1 MPMRYLFWK
10 ADVDFAKEVQTHAGY
25 GLYLATLRVT
35 DRAKHMELFETL
47 DKEVPNSKYLSE
59 LYGVYLG
66 ALAQGGQNAKVYE
79 YAGKALA
86 KDPNNEDVLA
96 VMADGA
102 LARKQFDRAAT
113 YGTRLATVMATHPRP
128 EGTPVGDWEA
138 RRSQMV
144 GRGNWIAGI
153 SYVSLNRFAQA
164 DKCLRA
170 ALPLIK
176 NDNGLMPAAVFNLG
190 VADYNLARATHDKVM
205 MKQALGFFEQ
215 AYQLGGQ
222 YGPLAGQ
229 NIVAVKQEELGRM

>member
-1 MPMRYLFWK
+1 
-10 ADVDFAKEVQTHAGY
+10 
-25 GLYLATLRVT
+25 
-35 DRAKHMELFETL
+35 MELFETL

-59 LYGVYLG
+59 LYGVYLVPSRRVG
-66 ALAQGGQNAKVYE
+66 KMPRFMSTQGKRWP
-79 YAGKALA
+79 KIRTM
-86 KDPNNEDVLA
+86 KMFA

-190 VADYNLARATHDKVM
+190 VANYNLARATHDKVM

-229 NIVAVKQEELGRM
+229 NIVAVKQELGRM